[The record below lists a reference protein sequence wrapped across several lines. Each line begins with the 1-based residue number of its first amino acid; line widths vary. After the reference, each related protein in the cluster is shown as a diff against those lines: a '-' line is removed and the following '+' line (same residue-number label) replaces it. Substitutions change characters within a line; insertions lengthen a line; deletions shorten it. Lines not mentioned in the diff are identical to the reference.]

1 MRYELSD
8 LTITLEKDEINLFWN
23 IIEFALDYQALKEKE
38 CQPLMTENELNL
50 ARKLADITNEYK

>member
-23 IIEFALDYQALKEKE
+23 IVEFALDYQALKEKE
-38 CQPLMTENELNL
+38 GKPCMTENELKL
-50 ARKLADITNEYK
+50 ARKLAEITNEYK